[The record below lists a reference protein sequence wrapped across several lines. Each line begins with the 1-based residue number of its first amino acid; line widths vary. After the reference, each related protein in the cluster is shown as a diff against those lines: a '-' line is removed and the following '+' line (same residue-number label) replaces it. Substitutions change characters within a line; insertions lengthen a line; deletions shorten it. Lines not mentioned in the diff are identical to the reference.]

1 MARVRLPA
9 PPRGH
14 LPRAPAREELR
25 RFAVGIA
32 FVLAAIAVI
41 ELVSR
46 QASASASPVAAGTVV
61 LGLGLLVAVAFGI
74 ATNSSLGVLVFL
86 TASLVSVPYGPGA
99 ERAAFLA
106 LAGGWFI
113 SVVTHTRPLR
123 RFGVTEGLMVAY
135 LLLNVASTFT
145 SHLLP
150 ASTTLTPTDL
160 ILGGAF
166 LPFSVFVIAR
176 QTMGNRQAIKAF
188 LWFLVWLGVYLTLM
202 AIFQKLGPKAL
213 IFPTEIGDPAV
224 GINPERARGPLL
236 NSAAD
241 GVALVIAFIAAMYL
255 GVQRD
260 VRFRRFALAA
270 ALVMPLGIFYSQTR
284 AVWLAAGVALVLGTM
299 FARGFRR
306 WYLAVLLG
314 ALLVIGIN
322 WQKFLSADRQQGG
335 VTSEGEIESR
345 LNDIATALWAIGQEP
360 GYGWGISRFPDVN
373 TEFHKQWDNLDWSL
387 GYGFIGHN
395 TPLSIGAELGLVG
408 LGVWTAVLLSVI
420 VVTARSWRYLPRSG
434 LLSRG
439 LVFSFWCAGLAWL
452 INAVVI
458 DMRLFPFLNAVVLV
472 WAGALASLGDR
483 GAEGTLGPE
492 LEAPSAGGWPED
504 QPEVGDQAPHRPAL
518 GHLD

>member
-1 MARVRLPA
+1 
-9 PPRGH
+9 
-14 LPRAPAREELR
+14 
-25 RFAVGIA
+25 
-32 FVLAAIAVI
+32 
-41 ELVSR
+41 
-46 QASASASPVAAGTVV
+46 
-61 LGLGLLVAVAFGI
+61 
-74 ATNSSLGVLVFL
+74 
-86 TASLVSVPYGPGA
+86 
-99 ERAAFLA
+99 
-106 LAGGWFI
+106 
-113 SVVTHTRPLR
+113 
-123 RFGVTEGLMVAY
+123 
-135 LLLNVASTFT
+135 
-145 SHLLP
+145 
-150 ASTTLTPTDL
+150 
-160 ILGGAF
+160 
-166 LPFSVFVIAR
+166 
-176 QTMGNRQAIKAF
+176 
-188 LWFLVWLGVYLTLM
+188 
-202 AIFQKLGPKAL
+202 
-213 IFPTEIGDPAV
+213 
-224 GINPERARGPLL
+224 
-236 NSAAD
+236 
-241 GVALVIAFIAAMYL
+241 
-255 GVQRD
+255 
-260 VRFRRFALAA
+260 
-270 ALVMPLGIFYSQTR
+270 
-284 AVWLAAGVALVLGTM
+284 M

-373 TEFHKQWDNLDWSL
+373 TEFHKQWDNLDWNL

-458 DMRLFPFLNAVVLV
+458 DMRLFPFLNAVVFV